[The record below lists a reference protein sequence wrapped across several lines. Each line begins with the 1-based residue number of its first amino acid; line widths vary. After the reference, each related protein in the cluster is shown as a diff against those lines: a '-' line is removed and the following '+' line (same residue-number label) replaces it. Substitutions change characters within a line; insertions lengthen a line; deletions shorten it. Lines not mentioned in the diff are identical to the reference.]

1 MKNTV
6 SDMEGERKKFCKQQL
21 QKGHSKYK
29 EATNPDRPLSK
40 EEFVDD
46 LAATSMARL
55 WDVGKTEPIKV
66 GKASPT
72 EGTLPTSVYLVLK
85 YQSSFEDGVKANAM
99 IGGDNASRSIAVGA
113 VLGAYLGVDAI
124 PAELKN
130 TLNAWKKSEKLL

>member
-1 MKNTV
+1 MSYIFQGLKFNPPSYTQEV
-6 SDMEGERKKFCKQQL
+6 NRYDKK
-21 QKGHSKYK
+21 GYSKYK

-72 EGTLPTSVYLVLK
+72 EGTMPTSIYLILK
-85 YQSSFEDGVKANAM
+85 YFSMYPNAPGKAF
-99 IGGDNASRSIAVGA
+99 
-113 VLGAYLGVDAI
+113 
-124 PAELKN
+124 AEGQRDDSCGILFF
-130 TLNAWKKSEKLL
+130 